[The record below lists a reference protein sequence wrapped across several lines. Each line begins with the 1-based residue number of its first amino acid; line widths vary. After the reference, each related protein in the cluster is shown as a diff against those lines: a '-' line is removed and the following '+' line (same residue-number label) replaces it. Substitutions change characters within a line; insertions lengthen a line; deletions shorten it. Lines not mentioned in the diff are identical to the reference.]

1 MKNDKPDIFANP
13 TVRVGIMVLAVG
25 WLAIEIKRG
34 SGWGIGLAAVLC
46 LFAGYELFVAP
57 KTDD

>member
-1 MKNDKPDIFANP
+1 MNDQKPDIFGNP

-34 SGWGIGLAAVLC
+34 SGWGIGLAATLC

-57 KTDD
+57 KND